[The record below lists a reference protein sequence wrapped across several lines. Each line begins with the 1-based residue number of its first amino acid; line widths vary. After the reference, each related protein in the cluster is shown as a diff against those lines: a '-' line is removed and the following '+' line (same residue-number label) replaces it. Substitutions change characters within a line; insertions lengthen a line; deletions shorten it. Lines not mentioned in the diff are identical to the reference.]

1 MTSPAPS
8 GGIWEWFA
16 GGSAGYLTDLDEGM
30 YGLQVGM
37 EYRNPGAR
45 GTHAI
50 YLEVG
55 FTQDDASYDSSAWT
69 PPGGTVE
76 MAQIDL
82 NIIPITL
89 NYKYK
94 APLTDR
100 LNCFLGLGLG
110 VAIVDSAYH
119 WSWTQ
124 VVAPPGPFEGSGND
138 DQTNVRFYGDVFAGL
153 SFDVSDS
160 FEVYTGVRY
169 ILMDEQDRD
178 IDVTGV
184 SDYSEGINGD
194 VMIELG
200 AIYHF

>member
-1 MTSPAPS
+1 MS
-8 GGIWEWFA
+8 
-16 GGSAGYLTDLDEGM
+16 
-30 YGLQVGM
+30 GLQVGM
-37 EYRNPGAR
+37 EYRNPGGQ

-55 FTQDDASYDSSAWT
+55 FTQDDANFRHIANL
-69 PPGGTVE
+69 PGGRSE
-76 MAQIDL
+76 EADIDL
-82 NIIPITL
+82 DLIPITL
-89 NYKYK
+89 NYRYD
-94 APLTDR
+94 APLAGR
-100 LNCFLGLGLG
+100 LNWFIGAGAG
-110 VAIVDSAYH
+110 VAIVDSSYH

-124 VVAPPGPFEGSGND
+124 VVAPPGPFEGGGSD
-138 DQTNVRFYGDVFAGL
+138 DQTNARLYGDVFAGL

-184 SDYSEGINGD
+184 SDFSEGINGD

-200 AIYHF
+200 ATYHF